1 MKNIT
6 GDEKLK
12 VLEVN
17 NLKKSLGK
25 RDIIKEISFSIEEG
39 EIFGFLGPNGV
50 GKTTTIRMLV
60 GLIHPNSGSIKICG
74 HDLKSDTEKALKEV
88 GAVVENPELYK
99 YLKDNNIKPIQEWE
113 YNEFTFFKN
122 LCSFFGFGLL
132 IAGISVFMSDIV
144 SGECIPATLK
154 FLLVQPVKR
163 GKILFSK
170 FTVSI
175 VTVLSLII
183 IPQLAGMVIVNA
195 TSNIHASDYP
205 IRI

>member
-1 MKNIT
+1 
-6 GDEKLK
+6 
-12 VLEVN
+12 
-17 NLKKSLGK
+17 
-25 RDIIKEISFSIEEG
+25 
-39 EIFGFLGPNGV
+39 
-50 GKTTTIRMLV
+50 
-60 GLIHPNSGSIKICG
+60 
-74 HDLKSDTEKALKEV
+74 
-88 GAVVENPELYK
+88 
-99 YLKDNNIKPIQEWE
+99 
-113 YNEFTFFKN
+113 
-122 LCSFFGFGLL
+122 
-132 IAGISVFMSDIV
+132 MSDIV

-195 TSNIHASDYP
+195 TSNIQASDYP